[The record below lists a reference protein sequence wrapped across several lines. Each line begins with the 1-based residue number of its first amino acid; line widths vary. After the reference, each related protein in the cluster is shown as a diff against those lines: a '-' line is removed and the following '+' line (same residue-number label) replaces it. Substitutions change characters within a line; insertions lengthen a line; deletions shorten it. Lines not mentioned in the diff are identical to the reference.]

1 MPAARAAK
9 GSDNSYLHEAQRQ
22 ECHVVGTEE
31 GIEENLLDS
40 AVEVC
45 FQALHLIANEV
56 WGQGAAVCGDGQGVV
71 ELFFQGFSQKREE
84 VFGFDKAACS

>member
-9 GSDNSYLHEAQRQ
+9 RSNNSYLHKAQRQ
-22 ECHVVGTEE
+22 ECHIVGTEE

-56 WGQGAAVCGDGQGVV
+56 WGQGAAVGGNGQGVV
-71 ELFFQGFSQKREE
+71 ELFFQGLSQKREE
-84 VFGFDKAACS
+84 VFGLDKAAGS